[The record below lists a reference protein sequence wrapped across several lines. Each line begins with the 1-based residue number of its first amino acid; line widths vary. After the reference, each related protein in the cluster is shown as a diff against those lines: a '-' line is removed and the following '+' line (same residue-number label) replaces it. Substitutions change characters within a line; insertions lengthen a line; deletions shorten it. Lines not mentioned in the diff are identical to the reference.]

1 MIRSVAIAFL
11 KAINGRRGVARPWG
25 RVPFRGRRWR
35 SISIFVSRGP
45 GRVRLATTVARPI

>member
-1 MIRSVAIAFL
+1 MVRPVAIAFL

-25 RVPFRGRRWR
+25 KIPSRRRRWR

-45 GRVRLATTVARPI
+45 RRVRVATAMARPI